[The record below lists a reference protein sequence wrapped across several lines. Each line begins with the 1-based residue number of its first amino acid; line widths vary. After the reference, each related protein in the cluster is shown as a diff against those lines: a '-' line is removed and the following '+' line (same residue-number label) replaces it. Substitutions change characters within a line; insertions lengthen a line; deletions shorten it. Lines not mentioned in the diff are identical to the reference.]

1 MHISR
6 VGWVALLPGPCIR
19 EEGRVGESPASG
31 ALFVRRKDQCSE
43 GAEEDGPRF
52 SSNDDSRVF
61 AVGRFLRRWRIDEL
75 PQLVNVLRGEMSL
88 VGPRPER
95 PELAEKLEREIPFY
109 AFRYSVRPG
118 LTGWAQVQ
126 FPYCAEPEE
135 HLVKLEFDLYS
146 LRHHGPAMYLVVLL
160 RTLGALIFPP
170 DKKRA

>member
-1 MHISR
+1 MLRSAEAH
-6 VGWVALLPGPCIR
+6 GPQFSK
-19 EEGRVGESPASG
+19 ESD
-31 ALFVRRKDQCSE
+31 K
-43 GAEEDGPRF
+43 
-52 SSNDDSRVF
+52 RVF
-61 AVGRFLRRWRIDEL
+61 AVGRILRRWRIDEL

-95 PELAEKLEREIPFY
+95 PEVAAQLEKKIPFY

-146 LRHHGPAMYLVVLL
+146 LRHHGPAMYLIVLL
-160 RTLGALIFPP
+160 RTLGALVFPP
-170 DKKRA
+170 GRKRA